1 MESAAVGGYGGAVYG
16 KSAMKMRSF
25 APMSDMMAASD
36 SASGGLPPPGGM
48 PPHVAESY
56 SIANSE
62 ISYAQSE
69 RLVQK
74 ALNRK

>member
-1 MESAAVGGYGGAVYG
+1 MESAAVSGYGGAVYG
-16 KSAMKMRSF
+16 KSAMKMRSY
-25 APMSDMMAASD
+25 APMSEMMAASD
-36 SASGGLPPPGGM
+36 SASGGAMPPP
-48 PPHVAESY
+48 VDESY